1 MWYGWYSIEDGQ
13 SIKIFTLHSLCLCLF
28 WTVDELTPLK
38 QIVLFL
44 FISQFSQLQFFSN
57 KKYRKE
63 NSENF
68 RCLYYDSLKNAM
80 VYLYPPTTKHKEIV
94 PNTFKAR
101 FAYGIASQGAG
112 RSRNTKNKK
121 NNNYNHRMEIW
132 FCWDQHSETNNI
144 RTFIIFDTFLLNS
157 G

>member
-1 MWYGWYSIEDGQ
+1 MGRVSKFLPFILFAFACFERLMNWHHLNKLYYFYS
-13 SIKIFTLHSLCLCLF
+13 
-28 WTVDELTPLK
+28 
-38 QIVLFL
+38 FL
-44 FISQFSQLQFFSN
+44 SSPSYSFFLIRSTE
-57 KKYRKE
+57 KKT
-63 NSENF
+63 ENF

-121 NNNYNHRMEIW
+121 NNYNHRMEIW
-132 FCWDQHSETNNI
+132 FCWDQHSEINNI